1 MWGIETIPAS
11 KQGVRGENKGCFLS
25 DVYVVCLKVQNIGH
39 HYYLSNYDTVFFQNA
54 DSYGLIMDD
63 NKMSN
68 AISEMGVQRVHNSAF
83 SHIVFRLIGSPDL
96 ILYYSILHYLY
107 NI

>member
-1 MWGIETIPAS
+1 MRNRNHTRF
-11 KQGVRGENKGCFLS
+11 QTRGERGKQKGCFLS
-25 DVYVVCLKVQNIGH
+25 DVYVVCLEVQNIGH
-39 HYYLSNYDTVFFQNA
+39 HYYLSNFDTGFFQNA
-54 DSYGLIMDD
+54 ESYGLIMDD

-68 AISEMGVQRVHNSAF
+68 SISEIGVQRVHNSAF
-83 SHIVFRLIGSPDL
+83 SHIVFRLIGSSDL